1 MTEGSGRQSDAV
13 YERLRSDIIE
23 WRLAPGEVLG
33 EIELTERFHV
43 SRTPLREALQRLAR
57 EGLVQT
63 QHGRGATVAELSLP
77 EITQLIQWREAI
89 EPYAARLCAR
99 LPDRSRFTEL
109 EGELARCQ
117 AVLHSGVVDDGY
129 QGYFSLISRF
139 DDAIAD
145 GCANRHLAASLLE
158 LRGHLY
164 RMRRLAGRR
173 PARMAATT
181 DEHLAICR
189 AICEGDES
197 ATVHA
202 TAIHIQRSFE
212 SVLASL
218 MDEVVGPEGLLVPAL
233 STLETAG
240 AAHD

>member
-1 MTEGSGRQSDAV
+1 MAEGAGRQSDAV

-63 QHGRGATVAELSLP
+63 QHGRGATVADLSLP
-77 EITQLIQWREAI
+77 EIVQLVQWREAI

-99 LPDRSRFTEL
+99 RSDRSPFEQL
-109 EGELARCQ
+109 EGELITCQ
-117 AVLHSGVVDDGY
+117 ESLHTGAVDDAY
-129 QGYFSLISRF
+129 QGYFSLIARF
-139 DDAIAD
+139 DDAIAV

-173 PARMAATT
+173 PVRMAATT

-189 AICEGDES
+189 AICDGDET
-197 ATVHA
+197 AAVRA
-202 TAIHIQRSFE
+202 TAIHIKRSFE
-212 SVLASL
+212 SVLAAL
-218 MDEVVGPEGLLVPAL
+218 MDEMVGPEGLLVPAP
-233 STLETAG
+233 SSLETIG
-240 AAHD
+240 AAYG